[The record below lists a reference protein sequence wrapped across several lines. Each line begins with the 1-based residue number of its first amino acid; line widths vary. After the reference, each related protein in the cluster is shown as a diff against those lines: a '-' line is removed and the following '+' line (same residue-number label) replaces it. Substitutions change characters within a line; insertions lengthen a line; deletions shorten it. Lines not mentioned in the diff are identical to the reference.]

1 MHLSEN
7 SENRS
12 IKLMLVDDQKIFLEG
27 LAYVIESRAE
37 DISVVSQALD
47 GQEAVEK
54 AELFRPDIILMDVRM
69 PKMDGVQAARII
81 HERFPEIK
89 IVMFTTFKDDEY
101 VKKALSYGAI
111 GYLLKNRPP
120 LELINSLYAVQSGVM
135 QLDPD
140 AAASLIINHSQK
152 PSYSEDTLKRYKSLT
167 SREKETLALLLKAYS
182 NKDIADQ
189 LNIQEQSVRNY
200 IHLIYSKLGVSNRTE
215 IFRIMESLK
224 YFVDSGF

>member
-1 MHLSEN
+1 
-7 SENRS
+7 
-12 IKLMLVDDQKIFLEG
+12 
-27 LAYVIESRAE
+27 
-37 DISVVSQALD
+37 
-47 GQEAVEK
+47 
-54 AELFRPDIILMDVRM
+54 
-69 PKMDGVQAARII
+69 
-81 HERFPEIK
+81 
-89 IVMFTTFKDDEY
+89 MFTTFKDDEY